1 MKLGKLLV
9 KYFLEEITFF
19 GGISDQKNLTNRKT
33 FKAYIYLYIYLRFAL
48 FIVHVKTFNC
58 S

>member
-19 GGISDQKNLTNRKT
+19 GGISDQKNLTNHKT

-48 FIVHVKTFNC
+48 FIVM
-58 S
+58 